1 MVDEIITMVTIDN
14 EWYKSAPHTT
24 ILTLDQQGYFLFVLM
39 IIFVVLLAVY
49 FLYLEDKWK
58 VTP

>member
-1 MVDEIITMVTIDN
+1 MVDEVIAEITIDN
-14 EWYKSAPHTT
+14 EWYKTFPHTT
-24 ILTLDQQGYFLFVLM
+24 ILTLEQQGYFLFVLM
-39 IIFVVLLAVY
+39 IIFIVLLAVY